1 MPSIFTR
8 TPSSPAPIRGLT
20 NGQTYRT
27 VGRAY
32 KLLNPALGDVDGNRL
47 YGPDTA
53 VSTDFIP
60 NAINTIT
67 TYTDAT
73 PYSDTTLYAS

>member
-8 TPSSPAPIRGLT
+8 TVSSPAPIRSLT

-27 VGRAY
+27 IGRAY
-32 KLLNPALGDVDGNRL
+32 KIMNPALGDVDGNRL

-53 VSTDFIP
+53 VSADFTP
-60 NAINTIT
+60 NAVNTIT
-67 TYTDAT
+67 TYTDVT
-73 PYSDTTLYAS
+73 QYTDTTLYAF